1 MVSRLSFVTLSF
13 ATAQM
18 ILAAAPQ
25 VVAPQAVAPQNGF
38 REESRSPQASTV
50 PPPKPVNIVTPEMR
64 GDIYMARKMYRE
76 AVEAYQEGPKNSA
89 VVLNKTGIAYHQLL
103 EYNMAE
109 KYYRLAIRTNPEYAE
124 AVNNLGTIYYARK
137 SFRRAVTEYKKA
149 LRMTPNSA
157 SMWSNLGTGYF
168 ARRDYVRAWE
178 SWQHA
183 LSLDPEVFESR
194 SSQGVLLQ
202 ERSVDE
208 RAKFHYFLAKTYAK
222 AGMNDRALMYIRK
235 SIEEGFKERKKF
247 SEDPEFAPLRELPE
261 FKQLLAMEPRVL

>member
-1 MVSRLSFVTLSF
+1 MVSRLSLVALAF
-13 ATAQM
+13 ATAQV

-25 VVAPQAVAPQNGF
+25 AAAPKPAPPQNGF
-38 REESRSPQASTV
+38 LEASRSPQAPSV

-64 GDIYMARKMYRE
+64 GDIFMARKMYRD
-76 AVEAYQEGPKNSA
+76 AVEAYQEGPKTA
-89 VVLNKTGIAYHQLL
+89 VLLNKTGIAYHQLL
-103 EYNMAE
+103 EYSMAD
-109 KYYRLAIRTNPEYAE
+109 KYYRLAIRMNAEYAE
-124 AVNNLGTIYYARK
+124 AINNLGTIFYARK

-149 LRMTPNSA
+149 LRISPNSA

-168 ARRDYVRAWE
+168 ARKDYVRAWD

-183 LSLDPEVFESR
+183 LTLDPEVFESR
-194 SSQGVLLQ
+194 STQGVLLQ
-202 ERSVDE
+202 ERSVEE

-222 AGMNDRALMYIRK
+222 AGMNDRALLYIRK

-247 SEDPEFAPLRELPE
+247 YEDPEFAPLKDLPE

>member
-25 VVAPQAVAPQNGF
+25 VVAPQNGF
-38 REESRSPQASTV
+38 REESRSPQASAV

-64 GDIYMARKMYRE
+64 GDIYMARKMYRD
-76 AVEAYQEGPKNSA
+76 AVDAYQEGPKNSA

-109 KYYRLAIRTNPEYAE
+109 KYYRLAIRANPEYAE

-137 SFRRAVTEYKKA
+137 SFRRAVSEYKKA
-149 LRMTPNSA
+149 LRMSPNSA

-202 ERSVDE
+202 ERSVEE

-222 AGMNDRALMYIRK
+222 AGMNDRALLYIRK